1 MLVSNA
7 RGGFLVVLFFVSGA
21 LRMLSSGKERTYLPL
36 KNHGDV
42 YYVAAV
48 DVGGQ
53 SLGVIMDSGSLE
65 TVILSTRC
73 QACGSTAH
81 LYNPKRSHTV
91 TSGNRFTQQSYGS
104 GVLFTQLIFET
115 MKVGP
120 ISLAEASMWE
130 VVDADMALLQ
140 SSDFEGIFGLGPYP
154 QDFHVIQKGKDLD
167 RGYTS
172 LQWHLKS
179 NVYSICLGRESGSD
193 GHLIF
198 NDDAH
203 EKHAHSFVTLPALPD
218 LPWWTAELTDVMF
231 GDVRI
236 NCGKCA
242 AVIDSGT
249 SLLAAPSGIVDTIRN
264 QLEKLNVQC
273 DTVQKAPDFR
283 FKLAGHQFTLPAS
296 FFIGEIYGVF
306 QHAMEGK
313 IHGKTSACQALFQD
327 FDESVEDV
335 GQLVILG
342 MPFFRRYYTV
352 LSQNPRE
359 MSFSEHD
366 ECSPGTYPF
375 LKMAPVQLTRVDASK
390 VQPPRWLRNV
400 TNQLEWVSLPGGQG
414 SFTR

>member
-1 MLVSNA
+1 MIVSIV
-7 RGGFLVVLFFVSGA
+7 RGVFLAVLFYVSGA
-21 LRMLSSGKERTYLPL
+21 LRMVSSGKERTYLPL
-36 KNHGDV
+36 KNNGDV
-42 YYVAAV
+42 YYVATV
-48 DVGGQ
+48 NVGGQ

-81 LYNPKRSHTV
+81 LYNPKRSHTI
-91 TSGNRFTQQSYGS
+91 TSEHRFTQQSYGS
-104 GVLFTQLIFET
+104 GVLLAQLMFET

-130 VVDADMALLQ
+130 VVDAKMALLQ
-140 SSDFEGIFGLGPYP
+140 STDFGGIFGLGPYP
-154 QDFHVIQKGKDLD
+154 QDFHLIQKGQNQDS
-167 RGYTS
+167 GHTS

-179 NVYSICLGRESGSD
+179 NFYSICLGGESGSD

-218 LPWWTAELTDVMF
+218 LPWWTADLTDVMF

-273 DTVQKAPDFR
+273 NTVHNAPDFT

-296 FFIGEIYGVF
+296 YYIGEIYGVF

-313 IHGKTSACQALFQD
+313 MHGNTSACQALFQD

-335 GQLVILG
+335 GQLFILG

-352 LSQNPRE
+352 FSQNPKE

-366 ECSPGTYPF
+366 GCVPGAHPF
-375 LKMAPVQLTRVDASK
+375 LKMAPVQLSRVDASK

-400 TNQLEWVSLPGGQG
+400 PKLQEWVSLPRDQG
-414 SFTR
+414 SVVR